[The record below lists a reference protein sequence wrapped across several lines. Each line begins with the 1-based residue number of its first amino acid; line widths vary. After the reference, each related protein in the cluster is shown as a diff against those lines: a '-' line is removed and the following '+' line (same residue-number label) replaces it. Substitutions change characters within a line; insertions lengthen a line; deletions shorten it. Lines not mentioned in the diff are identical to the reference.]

1 MESRSILFLEKFC
14 VSDSSC
20 RISTVSE
27 FFCHHCFFCVS
38 PICLIP
44 PVESS
49 GRAARNCTLKCS
61 VATRPIFSFSFL
73 LYHLSD
79 LRTSHGHLVASFY
92 SFCFGALVS
101 VQQVDCCLACQFG
114 HVQFD
119 TFLDPPVWLW
129 RPVDFPFCVNVVRF
143 ISIHFPPYSDL
154 RLSFSLFLILGLC
167 GFAIFLSHW
176 LAAVSRRLCFVCGCG
191 RILDTFI
198 FPSFVSCS
206 RRLWFPV
213 SASYFFQFQPLVT
226 LVFFHFSKLRRLQV
240 DVRFFTWVLP
250 WSVCNFVCSICPT
263 CGGPQSISI
272 FFGEFGG
279 IFFLIFLISSGRLVV
294 SRFLFCFFVI
304 LANFKLIFF

>member
-1 MESRSILFLEKFC
+1 MENKSILFCEKFC
-14 VSDSSC
+14 VSDSFC

-27 FFCHHCFFCVS
+27 FFFHHCFFL
-38 PICLIP
+38 CLPYLPHSAGRIQWACSAHLHSKVLCRHAPNFQLLISFVPFIRLADVTWP
-44 PVESS
+44 P
-49 GRAARNCTLKCS
+49 CCL
-61 VATRPIFSFSFL
+61 
-73 LYHLSD
+73 
-79 LRTSHGHLVASFY
+79 FY

-143 ISIHFPPYSDL
+143 ISINFSPYSDL

>member
-92 SFCFGALVS
+92 SFRFGALVS

-167 GFAIFLSHW
+167 SFAIFLSHGLTCGGLASIMFCLW
-176 LAAVSRRLCFVCGCG
+176 LWAYFRYLY
-191 RILDTFI
+191 
-198 FPSFVSCS
+198 FPQFCELQQTPVISSFSLLFFS
-206 RRLWFPV
+206 V
-213 SASYFFQFQPLVT
+213 SASCHFGLLSFFQVAAAASRCPIFHMSFAMVCVQFCLFHLSDLRRSPVD
-226 LVFFHFSKLRRLQV
+226 FHFFWGIRRN
-240 DVRFFTWVLP
+240 FFP
-250 WSVCNFVCSICPT
+250 DISYFIGPT
-263 CGGPQSISI
+263 CS
-272 FFGEFGG
+272 
-279 IFFLIFLISSGRLVV
+279 
-294 SRFLFCFFVI
+294 
-304 LANFKLIFF
+304 